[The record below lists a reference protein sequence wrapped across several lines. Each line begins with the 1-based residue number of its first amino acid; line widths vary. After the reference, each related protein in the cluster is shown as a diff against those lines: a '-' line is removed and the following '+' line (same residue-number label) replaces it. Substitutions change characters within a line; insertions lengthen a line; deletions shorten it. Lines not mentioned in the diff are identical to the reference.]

1 MAVMSSDFLDTAESI
16 GRRVVA
22 DAIWED
28 GRCNWVGVTMDP
40 KEAWRAEYHAL
51 GPHVYDGT
59 SGIGLF
65 LAHLAEVTGDA
76 AVRRT
81 AMGALRQSVAR
92 ARSHRREGFHAGSLG
107 IAWAV
112 ARAAAIL
119 DEEEL
124 HANAA
129 VLPAAAAPRA
139 DGSLDVVLGSAG
151 STIARLALSGMLDD
165 PTLMDEA
172 VAAGRQLLARA
183 TVTRHGWSWATPDR
197 PRRRHLCGVSHG
209 AGGIG
214 WALLELFAAT
224 GDDRFRE
231 GAEGAFAYERAW
243 APDLRSSG
251 HRPGSK
257 RRSPSPIV
265 GSWCHGEA
273 GIALVRLRA
282 TEVLGPDAYEAEAT
296 SALDITRRELA
307 AALPYESEDLTI
319 CHGTAGSADVLLS
332 AGDHD
337 LAAELGTAA
346 LERYG
351 TSGRWPCGLLGGTT
365 PALYRGL
372 TGIGWFY
379 LRLHDPTIPSPLA
392 LPLQLTATVTPA

>member
-1 MAVMSSDFLDTAESI
+1 MSSDFLDTAESI

-28 GRCNWVGVTMDP
+28 GRCNWVGVSMDP
-40 KEAWRAEYHAL
+40 KQAWRAEYHAL
-51 GPHVYDGT
+51 EPNLYDGT
-59 SGIGLF
+59 VGIGLF
-65 LAHLAEVTGDA
+65 LAELAGVTGDA

-81 AMGALRQSVAR
+81 AIGALRQSVAR
-92 ARSHRREGFHAGSLG
+92 ARSHRREGFHVGSLG

-112 ARAAAIL
+112 ARAAATL

-124 HANAA
+124 HADAA
-129 VLPAAAAPRA
+129 VLPVSAAPRA
-139 DGSLDVVLGSAG
+139 DGFLDVVLGSAG
-151 STIARLALSGMLDD
+151 STIARLALSPMLDD
-165 PTLMDEA
+165 PRLVDDA
-172 VAAGRQLLARA
+172 VAAGEQLLARA
-183 TVTRHGWSWATPDR
+183 TVTRHGWSWATPDH

-251 HRPGSK
+251 HRL
-257 RRSPSPIV
+257 RSPSPIL

-273 GIALVRLRA
+273 GIALVRMRA
-282 TEVLGPDAYEAEAT
+282 SEVLGPDPYEAEAT

-307 AALPYESEDLTI
+307 AALPYEIEDLTI
-319 CHGTAGSADVLLS
+319 CHGAAGSADVLLS

-337 LAAELGTAA
+337 LAAELATAA

-351 TSGRWPCGLLGGTT
+351 PTGNWPCGVLGGTT

-379 LRLHDPTIPSPLA
+379 LRLGDPTIPSPLA
-392 LPLQLTATVTPA
+392 VPLRLTAPVAPA